1 MEWILNRSTDFDAVV
16 LPGDLLDSVS
26 PTPLLTQIFD
36 VSAYLSDL
44 SQLTIVMAA
53 SGNHDLDGPGPDGEQ
68 RASWLSA
75 VRFTV
80 CPWWDGPRTKEIVA
94 RQLGTAAVNR
104 PASWIWVYHAPPAGT
119 RICKTTRSDYGDSN
133 LTQWID
139 RWQPEMVICGHI
151 HQAPW
156 VEGGGWFD
164 RRGQTWVFNAGHEI
178 GHEPAH
184 IVIDLASREATWVA
198 VPDEE
203 KIDL

>member
-75 VRFTV
+75 LRGPALYGDGQSMDVDGVRFTV
-80 CPWWDGPRTKEIVA
+80 CPWWDGPQTKEIVERQLELPPSTVRPAGSGSITHFLPALASA
-94 RQLGTAAVNR
+94 RQPGATTAIATSRNGSIVGGPRWSSVATSTRRHGSRVAVGLIGADRLGFSM
-104 PASWIWVYHAPPAGT
+104 PGT
-119 RICKTTRSDYGDSN
+119 RLVTN
-133 LTQWID
+133 LPT
-139 RWQPEMVICGHI
+139 
-151 HQAPW
+151 
-156 VEGGGWFD
+156 
-164 RRGQTWVFNAGHEI
+164 
-178 GHEPAH
+178 
-184 IVIDLASREATWVA
+184 S
-198 VPDEE
+198 
-203 KIDL
+203 